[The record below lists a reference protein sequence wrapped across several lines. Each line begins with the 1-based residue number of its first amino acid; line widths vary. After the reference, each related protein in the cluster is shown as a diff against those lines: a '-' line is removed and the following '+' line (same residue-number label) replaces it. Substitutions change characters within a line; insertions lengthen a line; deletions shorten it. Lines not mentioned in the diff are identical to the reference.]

1 MDKVSFVKKEKFLYI
16 LSICLV
22 FTILSI
28 YFASSFFKA
37 FAYDE
42 ESEGQNITYAMDY
55 KNSKLNGW
63 ILEENNWYY
72 YIDGERQTGWIN
84 DGNNKYYL
92 KEDARMAQYWQM
104 LDGGWY
110 YFGQDGAM
118 KTGWINDGDW
128 YYLNENGIMQTGWI
142 EDNGNRYYLTDS
154 GKMAQYWYLLD
165 YWYYFGQDGAMRTG
179 WLNFENGDQYYLN
192 RSGIMLT
199 NWNVIG
205 DEWHYFRPNGL
216 YQKNWKRDDTGGTIT
231 TSSGEVINYKSVI
244 RATCTA
250 YTADKG
256 ALTSTGVE
264 AQYGYVAVNPY
275 DIGYGSQLYICSP
288 DGSINYGKAVA
299 ADTGGAMMN
308 GSVAVDLFFNTYD
321 ECIQF
326 GRREMLIYLI

>member
-104 LDGGWY
+104 LDGG
-110 YFGQDGAM
+110 
-118 KTGWINDGDW
+118 
-128 YYLNENGIMQTGWI
+128 
-142 EDNGNRYYLTDS
+142 
-154 GKMAQYWYLLD
+154 
-165 YWYYFGQDGAMRTG
+165 WYYFGQDGAMRTG